1 MFAVSLLLSLS
12 MATAVAS
19 TSSVFV
25 SKEVLED
32 RAKGALVA
40 SALGDALGRVTEPM
54 GGTAE
59 IKRIFGASGLTAL
72 SEIPSC
78 YWLYD
83 VFKHKQAPFST
94 NTVQAVL
101 AYETALQARQ
111 KNLSNEA
118 AADLLGR
125 KIIDTF
131 GEHKD
136 VLDPHYSLRNH
147 SQQLLTMAT
156 RLAKLFEKNQTE
168 RWWDGQEENNAL
180 NDAEGLTRTWPLGVV
195 FSDDIGRILS
205 LVDYQIQLTDKD
217 SSAKAASVAL
227 AVGIAYSLRGGAV
240 DQVVNEMVRAAELY
254 EHEENILKPD
264 AKKIASDATFS
275 SHQIAKNTLYTSDM
289 IRYAA
294 IMAKHGHSSE
304 AILGKVNEVQINN
317 RSQEGY
323 LLGNQADEALAAAV
337 YIFVRHADDV
347 MEGLAE
353 AANAGGR
360 TALIASLAGALLGA
374 RNGFDHVQRGC
385 GRDMQLLEGLPH
397 FDVLTTDVSEMYSF
411 EPHRETRTGLRK
423 YAPYG
428 LLAGLLGLVGCAA
441 YFYS

>member
-1 MFAVSLLLSLS
+1 MFAISLLLSLS

-19 TSSVFV
+19 ASSVFV

-32 RAKGALVA
+32 RVKGALVA
-40 SALGDALGRVTEPM
+40 STLGDALGRVTESL

-59 IKRIFGASGLTAL
+59 IKRIFGVSGLNAL
-72 SEIPSC
+72 SQIPSC

-94 NTVQAVL
+94 NTVQAIL
-101 AYETALQARQ
+101 AYETAVQVRK
-111 KNLSNEA
+111 KNLSQEA
-118 AADLLGR
+118 AVDLLGR
-125 KIIDTF
+125 KIIDAF

-136 VLDPHYSLRNH
+136 VLDPHYAFRNH
-147 SQQLLTMAT
+147 SPQVLTMAAH
-156 RLAKLFEKNQTE
+156 LAKLFEKKQTAL
-168 RWWDGQEENNAL
+168 WWEQEGNSAL

-195 FSDDIGRILS
+195 FADDIGRILS
-205 LVDYQIQLTDKD
+205 LADYQTQLDKD

-227 AVGIAYSLRGGAV
+227 AVGIAYSLRGASV
-240 DQVVNEMVRAAELY
+240 DRIVGEMVRTAELY
-254 EHEENILKPD
+254 EHEENVAKPY
-264 AKKIASDATFS
+264 AKKITNEVAFS
-275 SHQIAKNTLYTSDM
+275 SELIAKNTLYTSDM

-294 IMAKHGHSSE
+294 IMAKNGHDPE
-304 AILGKVNEVQINN
+304 AILGAVNVVHLHN

-347 MEGLAE
+347 MQGLAE

-360 TALIASLAGALLGA
+360 TALIASLTGALLGA
-374 RNGFDHVQRGC
+374 RNGFDHVGQGC
-385 GRDMQLLEGLPH
+385 GMDLQLLEGLPH
-397 FDVLTTDVSEMYSF
+397 FEVLTSDVSELYSF
-411 EPHRETRTGLRK
+411 GPHVESRTSLHK

-428 LLAGLLGLVGCAA
+428 LLAGLLGLAGYVA
-441 YFYS
+441 YLYC